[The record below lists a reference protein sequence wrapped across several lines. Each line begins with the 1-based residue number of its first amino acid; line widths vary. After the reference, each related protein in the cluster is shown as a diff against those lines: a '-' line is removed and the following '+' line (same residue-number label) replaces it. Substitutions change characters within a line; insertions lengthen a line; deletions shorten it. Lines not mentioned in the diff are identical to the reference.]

1 LDWTKAR
8 AENAR
13 KETGRK
19 ASREPEVSDERLVW
33 DCAYFRREPVTDL
46 DEFAHFYGDGLRLAV
61 TVDQ

>member
-19 ASREPEVSDERLVW
+19 ASREPEVSDERLV
-33 DCAYFRREPVTDL
+33 L
-46 DEFAHFYGDGLRLAV
+46 GLRLFPQRAG
-61 TVDQ
+61 